1 MATGQLTRLVHH
13 LRRAA
18 LLRDGAGLTDAE
30 LLGMFLCR
38 RDDAAFEALVRR
50 HGPMVMGVCRRIL
63 SNLADAEDAFQAT
76 FVVLVRKA
84 SSVVPRAT
92 VGNWLY
98 GVAYRTALA
107 ARRANVRRA
116 SKEKKVRDMPHPEPG
131 PEATWQDLQPFLDE
145 ELSNLPDKYRMPVVL
160 CDLEGRTR
168 KEVARTLGIP
178 DGTLSNRLA
187 TARKLLA
194 KRLARH
200 GP

>member
-18 LLRDGAGLTDAE
+18 LLRDGAGLSDAE
-30 LLGMFLCR
+30 LLGMFLSQ

-107 ARRANVRRA
+107 ARRANARRA
-116 SKEKKVRDMPHPEPG
+116 SKEKKVRDMPHPEAG
-131 PEATWQDLQPFLDE
+131 PEATWQDLQPFLDQ

-187 TARKLLA
+187 TAHNIATEASA
-194 KRLARH
+194 KDE
-200 GP
+200 